1 MIQINNAS
9 FVNYVEINQFIKYI
23 IENKTINAVIISVIE
38 KDFLGL
44 SFGDI

>member
-1 MIQINNAS
+1 MIQINNSS

-38 KDFLGL
+38 KDLF
-44 SFGDI
+44 